1 MTKDELKA
9 LGLTDEQAEAIA
21 NDLGKNFVA
30 KSQFNA
36 KLEELKAA
44 KAEKEAMGGELD
56 KLRKANKDN
65 EELAGQLDAIKKAA
79 KEREAQY
86 KADLDR
92 IKLDSAVDMA
102 VAAAKARN
110 PKAVRALLDGSV
122 LKLNE
127 DGTVEGL
134 EAQLKG
140 LKESDSYLFESAMI
154 DGLKPGDPGG
164 KEPEGGA
171 DLAKQIEQALGM

>member
-9 LGLTDEQAEAIA
+9 LGLTDEQAEKIVG
-21 NDLGKNFVA
+21 DLGKNFVA

-36 KLEELKAA
+36 KLEDLKAA

-65 EELAGQLDAIKKAA
+65 EALAAQLDEIKKAA
-79 KEREAQY
+79 KEREAQF
-86 KADLDR
+86 KADLDKL
-92 IKLDSAVDMA
+92 KLDTAVDMA
-102 VAAAKARN
+102 LTTAKAKN
-110 PKAVRALLDGSV
+110 PKAVRALLDGTG

-127 DGTVEGL
+127 DGTVAGL
-134 EAQLKG
+134 EEQLKG
-140 LKESDSYLFESAMI
+140 LKESDAYLFDTAKI

-164 KEPEGGA
+164 KEPEGN
-171 DLAKQIEQALGM
+171 DMAKAIGDALGL

>member
-9 LGLTDEQAEAIA
+9 LGLTDEQAEKIVG
-21 NDLGKNFVA
+21 DLGKNFVA

-65 EELAGQLDAIKKAA
+65 EALAAQLDEIKKAA

-86 KADLDR
+86 KADLDKL
-92 IKLDSAVDMA
+92 KLDTAVEIG
-102 VAAAKARN
+102 
-110 PKAVRALLDGSV
+110 RAHV
-122 LKLNE
+122 
-127 DGTVEGL
+127 
-134 EAQLKG
+134 
-140 LKESDSYLFESAMI
+140 
-154 DGLKPGDPGG
+154 
-164 KEPEGGA
+164 
-171 DLAKQIEQALGM
+171 